1 MKYPITREGYDNL
14 KKELEYLRNTKR
26 PKILLAIEEV
36 RAHGDI
42 SENAEYDAAKEEYQ
56 FLQKKLAELE
66 EMLKQSEVMEAK
78 KNPNGVVDFGG
89 RIALKNLD
97 TDEDAVYAALVGPYE
112 SDLEVGR
119 IAMSSALGPG
129 PPRQVG
135 GRRGHLFGAR
145 RREDLRDQED
155 HVGRPEFQGRRR
167 LTQLRLDIREAL
179 VYTIFTLLSWL
190 LLKN

>member
-26 PKILLAIEEV
+26 PKILLAIEEA

-97 TDEDAVYAALVGPYE
+97 TDEDAVYTLVGPYE
-112 SDLEVGR
+112 SDLERGR
-119 IAMSSALGPG
+119 IAMSSPLGRALLGKSVGDEVTFSAPG
-129 PPRQVG
+129 GERTYEIRKITWDG
-135 GRRGHLFGAR
+135 LNSKEDGAS
-145 RREDLRDQED
+145 
-155 HVGRPEFQGRRR
+155 H
-167 LTQLRLDIREAL
+167 
-179 VYTIFTLLSWL
+179 S
-190 LLKN
+190 